1 MSPMAIKWLNP
12 PSIRDRILKK
22 NNFKGIWNRTLT
34 VMVILV
40 TLSLVSI
47 FLFLQLSTKN
57 MEDNISRS
65 LQYST
70 EQRKIN
76 IDFRLHSI
84 QQLDYNLIALIYP
97 YTHSDVDLSEQF
109 QEYSEL
115 NAIFSTYTA
124 HEDVSN
130 VRLFVSDDKLYSHQ
144 GGTYYPLSSLSSN
157 VPQSSYPARAGTH
170 WIETH
175 QVPLAKVPGGI
186 QTSADALT
194 LMHVMRHRSNYETT
208 ACVLMLDIEVS
219 KFYEMLSTDENPDCV
234 GYLVNR
240 EGVCLASP
248 KEELTH
254 ETVIAPELMASIQ
267 DQENGCIP
275 YDGRVYVFSR
285 LDYNDWYVVMDYP
298 ASILSVS
305 QSAQGNVL
313 QVMIIVAL
321 IIALTLV
328 FILAYNYTV
337 NATLSRINSTL
348 DTLNIDE
355 TDPISEPAHLLNP
368 LHQLEQN
375 ADQMVLT
382 VKELLENQYKDQI
395 AIAESQMK
403 SLQAQIKPHFLY
415 NTLDIIKWM
424 ILDQRNDEAALM
436 VNTLSKYL
444 RQSINKGPGII
455 PLREELELSKT
466 YISIMQTRFENRFTV
481 NFEIEDA
488 AELYQ
493 IPKLSLQ
500 PLLENALLHGILYC
514 EKPEK
519 ELTVRSW
526 VADDSVYIEVEDNG
540 NGMNAETLQSLEAG
554 TTGYGLGNVRKRL
567 SLFSKGDGEF
577 NISSREGFGTCITIR
592 IPAVSATPDVENP

>member
-1 MSPMAIKWLNP
+1 MKPMAVNWLNT
-12 PSIRDRILKK
+12 PSIRDQILKK
-22 NNFKGIWNRTLT
+22 NSFKGIWNRTLT

-40 TLSLVSI
+40 SISLVSI
-47 FLFLQLSTKN
+47 FLFMHLSTKN

-84 QQLDYNLIALIYP
+84 QQLDSNLIALIYP
-97 YTHSDVDLSEQF
+97 YTHSGADLSEQF
-109 QEYSEL
+109 VEYSEL
-115 NAIFSTYTA
+115 NAILSTYIA

-130 VRLFVSDDKLYSHQ
+130 ARLFISDDKLYSHQ
-144 GGTYYPLSSLSSN
+144 GGTYYPLSLLTRN
-157 VPQSSYPARAGTH
+157 IPHPSYLERAGTH

-175 QVPLAKVPGGI
+175 QVPLTKIPGSS

-194 LMHVMRHRSNYETT
+194 FMHTMRHRNNYETI
-208 ACVLMLDIEVS
+208 ACVLMLDIEIS
-219 KFYEMLSTDENPDCV
+219 KFYEMLSTDESPDCV
-234 GYLVNR
+234 GYLVNAG
-240 EGVCLASP
+240 GVCLASP
-248 KEELTH
+248 REELTRK
-254 ETVIAPELMASIQ
+254 TVIAPDLMDSIRA
-267 DQENGCIP
+267 QESGCIS
-275 YDGRVYVFSR
+275 YGGRVYVFSR
-285 LDYNDWYVVMDYP
+285 LDYNDWYVVMNYP

-305 QSAQGNVL
+305 NSAQSNVL
-313 QVMIIVAL
+313 QIMIIVAL
-321 IIALTLV
+321 FIALTLV

-355 TDPISEPAHLLNP
+355 SDPPEAPAHLLNP

-382 VKELLENQYKDQI
+382 VKELLENQYKDQL

-455 PLREELELSKT
+455 LLREELDLSKT
-466 YISIMQTRFENRFTV
+466 YISIMQTRFKNRFTV
-481 NFEIEDA
+481 NYEIENA

-519 ELTVRSW
+519 ELTVRAW
-526 VADDSVYIEVEDNG
+526 LADGSVYIEVEDNG
-540 NGMNAETLQSLEAG
+540 NGMNEETLQALERG
-554 TTGYGLGNVRKRL
+554 TIGYGLGNVRKRL
-567 SLFSKGDGEF
+567 ALFSKGDGEF
-577 NISSREGFGTCITIR
+577 NIFSREGFGTCIAIR
-592 IPAVSATPDVENP
+592 IPAIMQEPDTL